1 MTQKNIELELRAEV
15 PKGQYSKLLSK
26 LKKGFKMES
35 HTERLSVMCFG
46 SVGKNTF
53 DVRIRITNG
62 KAEVVI
68 KKGKLHAHDRIEIS
82 SPINKSQFIRMVEL
96 FSLFDFKM
104 EVAER
109 ETYNFNMGDDIIFS
123 LVNAGKIAYIEI
135 EKMSSKRDVEK
146 NKKKLMSILTEL
158 NLRSITK
165 QAEFDKIC
173 NELSRYSDWPFNGS
187 GVDYKK
193 LEKALSRY

>member
-1 MTQKNIELELRAEV
+1 MPQKNIELELRAEV
-15 PKGQYSKLLSK
+15 PQKQYYKLLAK
-26 LKKGFKMES
+26 LKHDAKIVSRTK
-35 HTERLSVMCFG
+35 RLSVMCFG
-46 SVGKNTF
+46 NVGKNTF

-82 SPINKSQFIRMVEL
+82 SPINKSQFVKMVEL

-109 ETYNFNMGDDIIFS
+109 ETYNFDMGNDVVFS

-135 EKMSSKRDVEK
+135 EKMSSKKDIK
-146 NKKKLMSILTEL
+146 QNKKRLIDILARY
-158 NLRSITK
+158 NLKPVTK

-173 NELSRYSDWPFNGS
+173 EQLSKYSDWPFSGS
-187 GVDYKK
+187 GVDYKDLK
-193 LEKALSRY
+193 KALRKY